1 MTDPLK
7 TDPLKSRIQR
17 IKEAL
22 AGLPLDDQ
30 ENMVVLAT
38 ATTPEM
44 LHSMFINLEARIAPG
59 VDRNTRIER
68 LVDELDNLQNTL
80 KIARTVALGIALK
93 GCGCGE
99 CLAKLAK
106 APPYLMQAIERV
118 EASYATPDDVLNIH
132 INADDDVTVK

>member
-44 LHSMFINLEARIAPG
+44 LHSIFVNFEARIAPG
-59 VDRNTRIER
+59 VDRTARIER
-68 LVDELDNLQNTL
+68 LVNELNNLQNTL
-80 KIARTVALGIALK
+80 KIVRTIALGIALK
-93 GCGCGE
+93 RCGCGE
-99 CLAKLAK
+99 CRDKLAE
-106 APPYLMQAIERV
+106 APAYMMQAIERV

-132 INADDDVTVK
+132 INAADDITVK